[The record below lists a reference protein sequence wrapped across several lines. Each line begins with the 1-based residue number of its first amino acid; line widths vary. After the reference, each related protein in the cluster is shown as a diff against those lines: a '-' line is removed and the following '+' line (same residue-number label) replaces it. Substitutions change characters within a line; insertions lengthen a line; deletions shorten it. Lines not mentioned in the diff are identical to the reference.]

1 MRGTPASPPAGGR
14 WGKIKTGAKGTKG
27 TNVLSRGGGPRIE
40 LICVGSELLMGKLN
54 THGAYLSTVLE
65 EAGTPL
71 ARETTVADDPADMAE
86 VFAAAWRRSDVVLC
100 AGGLGPTFDDVT
112 RDVWAR
118 VLRRRLRFR
127 PELLK
132 TIRARFRRR
141 GIPMPPANRRQAYL
155 LSGAR
160 PLANEVGTAPGQ
172 RLDAGEKTLFLFP
185 GPGSELKPMV
195 ARDLAPFLSGRGAP
209 ARRTRVWRLIGR
221 PESAVD
227 QRLRALFEGPG
238 VAGTTWGILAHDGV
252 VDVKITA
259 VGATATGVEKSLAF
273 WDGVLRREFGPDLFS
288 EGAQSLAGA
297 LVSLLAERGETLALA
312 ESCTGGLAAK
322 QLPDVPGSSRVFWG
336 GVVAY
341 DNRAKMKILGVPAT
355 LLKRSGAVSAAVARA
370 MADGL
375 RRRAAV
381 DHALSVTGLAGPSG
395 GTKRKPVGLVHA
407 AWATRDHVRHWKK
420 KFIGTRTEIRE
431 RAARWVLDALRRG
444 LI

>member
-1 MRGTPASPPAGGR
+1 MNT
-14 WGKIKTGAKGTKG
+14 GKKGTIV
-27 TNVLSRGGGPRIE
+27 TNILSRGGGPRVE

-54 THGAYLSTVLE
+54 THGAYLSTLLE

-86 VFAAAWRRSDVVLC
+86 AFAAAWRRSDVVLC
-100 AGGLGPTFDDVT
+100 VGGLGPTFDDVT

-118 VLRRRLRFR
+118 VLRRSLRFR
-127 PELLK
+127 PELLN

-141 GIPMPPANRRQAYL
+141 GIPMPPANRRQAFL

-160 PLANEVGTAPGQ
+160 PLANDVGTAPGQ
-172 RLDAGEKTLFLFP
+172 RLDAGGKTLFLFP
-185 GPGSELKPMV
+185 GPGAELKPLV
-195 ARDLAPFLSGRGAP
+195 ARELVPFLSGRGTA

-259 VGATATGVEKSLAF
+259 VGATATGVEKSLGF
-273 WDGVLRREFGPDLFS
+273 WDGVLRGEYGPDLFG
-288 EGAQSLAGA
+288 EGVQSLAGA
-297 LVSLLAERGETLALA
+297 LESLLVERGETLALA

-322 QLPDVPGSSRVFWG
+322 QLTDVPGSSRVFWG

-341 DNRAKMKILGVPAT
+341 DDRAKMKLLGVPSN
-355 LLKRSGAVSAAVARA
+355 LLTRSGAVSAAVAGA

-375 RRRAAV
+375 RRRSGV
-381 DHALSVTGLAGPSG
+381 DHALSVTGVAGPSG
-395 GTKRKPVGLVHA
+395 GTRRKPVGLVHA
-407 AWATRDHVRHWKK
+407 AWAGPRGTRLWKK
-420 KFIGTRTEIRE
+420 MFTGNRAEVRE
-431 RAARWVLDALRRG
+431 RAARWVLDALRRE